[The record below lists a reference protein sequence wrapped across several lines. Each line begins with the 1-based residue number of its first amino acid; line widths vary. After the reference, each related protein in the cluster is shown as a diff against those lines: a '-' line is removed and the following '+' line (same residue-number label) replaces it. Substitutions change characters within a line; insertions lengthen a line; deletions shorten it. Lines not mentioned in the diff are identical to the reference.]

1 MIVNEKL
8 DKQVVESYK
17 NGETLSVILS
27 CFNIGKGTLY
37 AILDENKV
45 PRRQN
50 KNYKKEVVRCR
61 HCGAILMKESKFCH
75 MCGKVAITDKQV
87 ALNDLQYVI
96 ASAGQIGNIEQRKKF
111 LEKCEAL
118 KDYIEIKGLS

>member
-1 MIVNEKL
+1 MIINEKL

-17 NGETLSVILS
+17 NGEALSVILS

-50 KNYKKEVVRCR
+50 KNYKKRLSVTPLRSDTNEREQVLPYVRQ
-61 HCGAILMKESKFCH
+61 G
-75 MCGKVAITDKQV
+75 
-87 ALNDLQYVI
+87 
-96 ASAGQIGNIEQRKKF
+96 GNH
-111 LEKCEAL
+111 
-118 KDYIEIKGLS
+118 